1 MVQRPSVRVNG
12 LVTPLLQSEGVTSID
27 MEIDMQTI
35 QNKLRRFETLVD
47 PMYRTKR
54 EFLINPDGLEAAD
67 YIDNFQKHM
76 GYIIAIAFEHIEDE
90 DVHARITRHG
100 YAALKGVK

>member
-1 MVQRPSVRVNG
+1 MS
-12 LVTPLLQSEGVTSID
+12 LLQSEDITNID
-27 MEIDMQTI
+27 METDMPTI
-35 QNKLRRFETLVD
+35 QEKLRRIEAIVD
-47 PMYRTKR
+47 PLYRTKR
-54 EFLINPDGLEAAD
+54 EFLINPDGLEAAN

-90 DVHARITRHG
+90 AIHERITRHG

>member
-1 MVQRPSVRVNG
+1 MTLRINE
-12 LVTPLLQSEGVTSID
+12 LAILLLQGEGVASID
-27 MEIDMQTI
+27 MEIDMNTI

-47 PMYRTKR
+47 PQYRTKR
-54 EFLINPDGLEAAD
+54 EFLINPDGIEAAN
-67 YIDNFQKHM
+67 YIDNFHKHM

-90 DVHARITRHG
+90 AIHERITRHG

>member
-12 LVTPLLQSEGVTSID
+12 LVTPLLQSEGITSID

-67 YIDNFQKHM
+67 YIDNFHKHM

-90 DVHARITRHG
+90 AIHERITRHG

>member
-1 MVQRPSVRVNG
+1 MTLRINE
-12 LVTPLLQSEGVTSID
+12 LVTLLLQSEGVNNID
-27 MEIDMQTI
+27 METDMNTI
-35 QNKLRRFETLVD
+35 QTKLRRFETLID

-54 EFLINPDGLEAAD
+54 EFLINPDGLEAAN
-67 YIDNFQKHM
+67 YIDNFHKHM

-90 DVHARITRHG
+90 AIHARITRHG

>member
-1 MVQRPSVRVNG
+1 MSFCVNE
-12 LVTPLLQSEGVTSID
+12 LLRLLLQGDGVNNID
-27 MEIDMQTI
+27 METDMNTI
-35 QNKLRRFETLVD
+35 QQKLRRFETMVD
-47 PMYRTKR
+47 PQYRTKR

-90 DVHARITRHG
+90 AIHERITRHG
-100 YAALKGVK
+100 YAAIKGVK

>member
-1 MVQRPSVRVNG
+1 MALRIND
-12 LVTPLLQSEGVTSID
+12 LATFLTHSEGVGNID
-27 MEIDMQTI
+27 REIDMNTI
-35 QNKLRRFETLVD
+35 QQKLRRFETMVD

-54 EFLINPDGLEAAD
+54 EFLINPDGLEAAN

-90 DVHARITRHG
+90 AIHERITRHG
-100 YAALKGVK
+100 YAAIKGVK

>member
-1 MVQRPSVRVNG
+1 MVQRPRVCVNE
-12 LVTPLLQSEGVTSID
+12 LVTSLLQSEDVTNID

-35 QNKLRRFETLVD
+35 QSKLRRFETLVD
-47 PMYRTKR
+47 PQYRTKR
-54 EFLINPDGLEAAD
+54 EFLINPDGLEAAN
-67 YIDNFQKHM
+67 YIDNFQEHM

-90 DVHARITRHG
+90 AIHERITRHG

>member
-1 MVQRPSVRVNG
+1 MSFCVNE
-12 LVTPLLQSEGVTSID
+12 LLRLLLQGEGVANID
-27 MEIDMQTI
+27 TEIDMNTI
-35 QNKLRRFETLVD
+35 QNKLRRFETFID
-47 PMYRTKR
+47 PQYRTKR

-90 DVHARITRHG
+90 AIHARITRHG
-100 YAALKGVK
+100 YAALKGIK

>member
-1 MVQRPSVRVNG
+1 MTLRINE
-12 LVTPLLQSEGVTSID
+12 LAIFLLQGQGVANID
-27 MEIDMQTI
+27 METNMNTI

-47 PMYRTKR
+47 PQYRTKR

-67 YIDNFQKHM
+67 YIDNFHKHM

-90 DVHARITRHG
+90 AIHERITRHG

>member
-1 MVQRPSVRVNG
+1 MSFCVNE
-12 LVTPLLQSEGVTSID
+12 LLRLLLQSEGVNNID
-27 MEIDMQTI
+27 METDMSTI
-35 QNKLRRFETLVD
+35 QNKLRRFETLND

-90 DVHARITRHG
+90 AIHARITRHG
-100 YAALKGVK
+100 YSAIKGVK

>member
-1 MVQRPSVRVNG
+1 MTLRINE
-12 LVTPLLQSEGVTSID
+12 LVILLLQGEGVANID
-27 MEIDMQTI
+27 MEIDMNTI

-47 PMYRTKR
+47 PQYRTKR
-54 EFLINPDGLEAAD
+54 EFLINPDGLEAAN
-67 YIDNFQKHM
+67 YIDNFHKHM

-90 DVHARITRHG
+90 AIHARITRHG

>member
-1 MVQRPSVRVNG
+1 MSFCVNE
-12 LVTPLLQSEGVTSID
+12 LLRFLLQGEGINNID
-27 MEIDMQTI
+27 METDMNTI
-35 QNKLRRFETLVD
+35 QNKLRRFETFTD
-47 PMYRTKR
+47 PQYRTKR

-90 DVHARITRHG
+90 AIHARITRHG
-100 YAALKGVK
+100 YAAIKGVK

>member
-1 MVQRPSVRVNG
+1 MSLPINA
-12 LVTPLLQSEGVTSID
+12 LATFLAHSEGVNNINT
-27 MEIDMQTI
+27 EIDMNTI
-35 QNKLRRFETLVD
+35 QNKLRRFETMID

-54 EFLINPDGLEAAD
+54 EFLINPDGLEAAN

-90 DVHARITRHG
+90 AIHERITRHG
-100 YAALKGVK
+100 YAAIKGVK

>member
-1 MVQRPSVRVNG
+1 MSFCVNE
-12 LVTPLLQSEGVTSID
+12 LLRLLLQGDGVNNID
-27 MEIDMQTI
+27 METDMNTI
-35 QNKLRRFETLVD
+35 QNKLRRFETFTD
-47 PMYRTKR
+47 PQYRTKR

-90 DVHARITRHG
+90 AIHERITRHG
-100 YAALKGVK
+100 YAAIKGVK

>member
-1 MVQRPSVRVNG
+1 MTLRINE
-12 LVTPLLQSEGVTSID
+12 LAILLLQGEGVANID
-27 MEIDMQTI
+27 MEIDMNTI

-47 PMYRTKR
+47 PQYRTKR
-54 EFLINPDGLEAAD
+54 EFLINPDGIEAAN
-67 YIDNFQKHM
+67 YIDNFHKHM

-90 DVHARITRHG
+90 AIHARITRHG

>member
-1 MVQRPSVRVNG
+1 MSFCVNE
-12 LVTPLLQSEGVTSID
+12 LLRLLLQGEGVNNID
-27 MEIDMQTI
+27 METDMNTI
-35 QNKLRRFETLVD
+35 QNKLRRFETFTD
-47 PMYRTKR
+47 PQYRTKR

-90 DVHARITRHG
+90 AIHERITRHG
-100 YAALKGVK
+100 YAAIKGVK

>member
-1 MVQRPSVRVNG
+1 MVLSINE
-12 LVTPLLQSEGVTSID
+12 LVISLLHSEGVNITDVESKMRTVQD
-27 MEIDMQTI
+27 
-35 QNKLRRFETLVD
+35 KLRRFETLTD

-54 EFLINPDGLEAAD
+54 EFLINPDGLEAAN

-90 DVHARITRHG
+90 AIHERITRHG
-100 YAALKGVK
+100 YAAIRGVK

>member
-1 MVQRPSVRVNG
+1 MKSRINE
-12 LVTPLLQSEGVTSID
+12 LVTSLLQSEGVANTD
-27 MEIDMQTI
+27 METDMNTI

-54 EFLINPDGLEAAD
+54 EFLINPDGLEAAN
-67 YIDNFQKHM
+67 YIDNFHKHM

-90 DVHARITRHG
+90 AIHARITRHG

>member
-1 MVQRPSVRVNG
+1 MTLRINE
-12 LVTPLLQSEGVTSID
+12 LAILLLQGEGVANTD
-27 MEIDMQTI
+27 MEIDMNTI

-54 EFLINPDGLEAAD
+54 EFLFNPDGLEAAN
-67 YIDNFQKHM
+67 YIDNFHKHM

-90 DVHARITRHG
+90 AIHARITRHG

>member
-1 MVQRPSVRVNG
+1 MVQRPRVCVNE
-12 LVTPLLQSEGVTSID
+12 LVTSLLQSEDVTNID

-35 QNKLRRFETLVD
+35 QSKLRRFETLVD
-47 PMYRTKR
+47 PQYRTKR
-54 EFLINPDGLEAAD
+54 EFLINPDGLEAAN

-90 DVHARITRHG
+90 AIHERITRHG
-100 YAALKGVK
+100 SAALKGVK

>member
-1 MVQRPSVRVNG
+1 MN
-12 LVTPLLQSEGVTSID
+12 
-27 MEIDMQTI
+27 TI

-54 EFLINPDGLEAAD
+54 EFLINPDGLEAAN
-67 YIDNFQKHM
+67 YIDNFHKHM

-90 DVHARITRHG
+90 AIHARITRHG

>member
-1 MVQRPSVRVNG
+1 MVQRPRVCVNE
-12 LVTPLLQSEGVTSID
+12 LVTSLFQSGDVTNID

-35 QNKLRRFETLVD
+35 QNKLRRFETMID
-47 PMYRTKR
+47 PQYRTKR
-54 EFLINPDGLEAAD
+54 EFLINPDGLEAAN

-90 DVHARITRHG
+90 AIHERITRHG

>member
-1 MVQRPSVRVNG
+1 MTLRINE
-12 LVTPLLQSEGVTSID
+12 LAILLLQGEGVASID
-27 MEIDMQTI
+27 MEIDMNTI

-47 PMYRTKR
+47 PQYRTKR
-54 EFLINPDGLEAAD
+54 EFLINPDGIEAAN
-67 YIDNFQKHM
+67 YIDNFHKHM

-90 DVHARITRHG
+90 AIHARITRHG

>member
-1 MVQRPSVRVNG
+1 MGVCVNE
-12 LVTPLLQSEGVTSID
+12 LLKLLLQGEGVNNID
-27 MEIDMQTI
+27 METDMQTI

-47 PMYRTKR
+47 PQYRTKR
-54 EFLINPDGLEAAD
+54 EFLINPDGIEAAN

-90 DVHARITRHG
+90 AIHARITRHG
-100 YAALKGVK
+100 YSAIKGVK